1 MRPLLELVIW
11 RVELNETEAWQKIAG
26 FNGTIKLG
34 RVGYI
39 PVFHDDTWTWFK
51 NTAVIWPGMEYSSDP
66 ERVDKLRQSAVKLLE
81 AFPDTIPQLEKL
93 GVRVKALLNKQIKT
107 QEDVEAW
114 ADSIFNTGP
123 TNGLPVHV
131 EDALAL
137 ANTSFKIVVQT
148 RPSPQYVL
156 PAVPLESESK
166 ATLDFNSPGS
176 RTKFGPRHA
185 FTKTAFS
192 TPPPGAAK
200 NRPEGS
206 VRPRGRPRKDGLPPG
221 SKEARAAD
229 KAKQRSLE
237 RARAKRLKE
246 REQAKPKT
254 PAKRVRKLVAAGAG
268 RSSQHEPIATVTEL
282 PRRRLVRVGNKASGV
297 GS

>member
-1 MRPLLELVIW
+1 
-11 RVELNETEAWQKIAG
+11 VELNGTEAWQKIAG

-39 PVFHDDTWTWFK
+39 PVFDGESWTWFK
-51 NTAVIWPGMEYSSDP
+51 NTATIWPGMEYSSDP
-66 ERVDKLRQSAVKLLE
+66 EKVDKLRQNALELLA
-81 AFPDTIPQLEKL
+81 AFDKTLPELERL
-93 GVRVKALLNKQIKT
+93 GIRVKGLLNKTIKT
-107 QEDVEAW
+107 QTDVEQW
-114 ADSIFNTGP
+114 ANSIFNEGP

-137 ANTSFKIVVQT
+137 SGDAFKIIVQ
-148 RPSPQYVL
+148 RGPNPQYVL
-156 PAVPLESESK
+156 PAVPLDSEAK
-166 ATLDFNSPGS
+166 ATLDFNTPGS

-192 TPPPGAAK
+192 IPPPGTAK
-200 NRPEGS
+200 DRPEGS

-221 SKEARAAD
+221 SREARAAD
-229 KAKQRSLE
+229 KAKQKALE

-246 REQAKPKT
+246 REQAKLKP
-254 PAKRVRKLVAAGAG
+254 PAKRVRKL
-268 RSSQHEPIATVTEL
+268 ATVTEL
-282 PRRRLVRVGNKASGV
+282 PRRRLVRVGKSASV

>member
-1 MRPLLELVIW
+1 MTPWLELVIW
-11 RVELNETEAWQKIAG
+11 RVELNGTEAWQKITS

-39 PVFHDDTWTWFK
+39 PVYNGGAWTWFR

-66 ERVDKLRQSAVKLLE
+66 ERVDKLRENALELLA

-93 GVRVKALLNKQIKT
+93 GIRVKALLNKQIKT
-107 QEDVEAW
+107 QEDIEAW

-123 TNGLPVHV
+123 TNGLPAHV

-137 ANTSFKIVVQT
+137 AGDSFKIVVQT

-156 PAVPLESESK
+156 PAVPLEAESK

-176 RTKFGPRHA
+176 KTKFGPRHA

-192 TPPPGAAK
+192 TPPPGATK
-200 NRPEGS
+200 RS

-221 SKEARAAD
+221 SKEAKAAD
-229 KAKQRSLE
+229 KAKQRALE
-237 RARAKRLKE
+237 RARTKRLKE
-246 REQAKPKT
+246 REQAKKAPT
-254 PAKRVRKLVAAGAG
+254 RRVRKPV
-268 RSSQHEPIATVTEL
+268 QEATVTEL
-282 PRRRLVRVGNKASGV
+282 PRRRLVRVGKSASGV

>member
-1 MRPLLELVIW
+1 MRPLLERVIW
-11 RVELNETEAWQKIAG
+11 RVELNGTEAWQKITG
-26 FNGTIKLG
+26 FDGMIKLG
-34 RVGYI
+34 RVGYV
-39 PVFHDDTWTWFK
+39 PVYHDDSWTWFK

-66 ERVDKLRQSAVKLLE
+66 ERVDKLRLSAIRLLD

-93 GVRVKALLNKQIKT
+93 GIRIKGLLGKQIKT
-107 QEDVEAW
+107 KADIEQW
-114 ADSIFNTGP
+114 ANSIFNTGP

-137 ANTSFKIVVQT
+137 SGSDFKIVVQ
-148 RPSPQYVL
+148 RGPNPQYVL

-166 ATLDFNSPGS
+166 ATLDFNTPGS

-192 TPPPGAAK
+192 IPPPGAAR

-229 KAKQRSLE
+229 KAKQRTLE

-246 REQAKPKT
+246 REQAKLKT
-254 PAKRVRKLVAAGAG
+254 PKAPTRRVRKPAQEEL
-268 RSSQHEPIATVTEL
+268 ATVTEL
-282 PRRRLVRVGNKASGV
+282 PRRRLVRVGNKASV